1 MECETKASEFD
12 LATRFGLLYRLKD
25 EDRIAVCNAIAEAC
39 EQSFRRGFMQGWMGS
54 GDVEVDVMDWRF
66 NTPLSES
73 PSPHGTYDNS
83 SLARH
88 THEIGLPSSCLPPVE
103 S

>member
-1 MECETKASEFD
+1 MDRDMEPSGFD

-25 EDRIAVCNAIAEAC
+25 DDRIAVCKAIAEAC
-39 EQSFRRGFMQGWMGS
+39 EQSFRRGFMHGWMGS

-83 SLARH
+83 SIARH
-88 THEIGLPSSCLPPVE
+88 THEIGLPSHASQPVE